1 MSCKP
6 LNATCDDDE
15 LVDSMTKFIDAF
27 EKDPASS
34 MVAISKKDYNE
45 TKQALAKYKRDC
57 AKCMRE
63 GGGDYKCMHQAKQ
76 NLLRGIPMLGK
87 AIYPWKNYDWNY
99 ANHVSNNYSPWATGA
114 KPKPTISQAFTNA
127 RAFIKLINGIG
138 FDANPNSK
146 SKAGENNKNS
156 DYPYMPECSKNRA
169 CVATQQV
176 KNSFNQKKPYNDK
189 FLNMKTDGEYSSS
202 YYFRVGDCPRHDIKD
217 RATCESK
224 GYTWTP
230 NIFDMAVNKLK
241 KKNGN
246 DGQSAPG
253 NCSQP
258 RYAFIDNSP
267 KPFFNGSNAKGFLPA
282 LANDILSLTPDKL
295 LGQFMG
301 ASISN
306 SYYIQSCPETFVNY
320 NSHNKLS
327 NKYTILLVTVLLIFV
342 IYYLSK

>member
-1 MSCKP
+1 MSCQP
-6 LNATCDDDE
+6 LNSKCDDDE
-15 LVDSMTKFIDAF
+15 LVDSMTKFIEAF

-34 MVAISKKDYNE
+34 IVAISKKDFQL
-45 TKQALAKYKRDC
+45 TKKALNKYKKDC
-57 AKCMRE
+57 AICMRK
-63 GGGDYKCMHQAKQ
+63 GGGDYKCMHEAKQ
-76 NLLRGIPMLGK
+76 NLLRGIPMLGN

-114 KPKPTISQAFTNA
+114 KADGTITQAFKNA
-127 RAFIKLINGIG
+127 RAFVKLINGIG
-138 FDANPNSK
+138 FDPNPNSK
-146 SKAGENNKNS
+146 SRASVKDKNS
-156 DYPYMPECSKNRA
+156 DYPYMPECNKSHG
-169 CVATQQV
+169 CSATQEV
-176 KNSFNQKKPYNDK
+176 KNSFNQRKPYNDK
-189 FLNMKTDGEYSSS
+189 FLNMKTNGEYSSS
-202 YYFRVGDCPRHDIKD
+202 YYFKVGTCPRHDIKD
-217 RATCESK
+217 RKSCEKK

-246 DGQSAPG
+246 DGQSTPG

-282 LANDILSLTPDKL
+282 LANDLMALTPDKL

-301 ASISN
+301 ASVAN

-320 NSHNKLS
+320 KQKPRSNISIVLLS
-327 NKYTILLVTVLLIFV
+327 IILLVFIIYFV
-342 IYYLSK
+342 TK